1 MVRIHLFPPYCACI
15 VPRYFENKFPLKIR
29 SSFMIKSGLCTAA
42 VKVSQDDSNVIL
54 TDFFFL
60 LIDRRV
66 KKGLYPDDLNE
77 E

>member
-1 MVRIHLFPPYCACI
+1 
-15 VPRYFENKFPLKIR
+15 
-29 SSFMIKSGLCTAA
+29 MIKSGLCTAA